1 MWGAGTGASLG
12 FLNTLTAP
20 VRSAA
25 NQFLRNQAAA
35 AIRKSGLNTLRTA
48 RTAPPLQ
55 GYLATLKLSANTP
68 VFKGT
73 AAVLTPPVAANVS
86 NKTGFTE
93 KLEGA
98 LNQVGPALD
107 RLFSGTPEV
116 IQQYGREQEKKGW
129 GGAFETASYLMGP
142 GIAGSIVTPT
152 VASLT
157 APFLP
162 NTKPAPVAT
171 TPPRRPIANLPADYK
186 RTELEA
192 GAAAEAFRP
201 GAGFPGQQQFPGA
214 PVDPLSR
221 LSPQDRAYQQERA
234 RVEAMVKSNPDMK
247 KQEIAE
253 ARAKVRDKGMEEWA
267 KANPELAAKVMPG
280 QSGFSAIQGFVGGVG
295 APTTGPASA
304 TPQASPELNPASP
317 TFAGGEGAPIL
328 RDLTPELI
336 KQYQEQLLK
345 QAK

>member
-1 MWGAGTGASLG
+1 MWNILRNLSAPALNVADQFARNQIAAGIRRAGLPVLRAARNPNNS
-12 FLNTLTAP
+12 NLTRNLAAAQIVSNAP
-20 VRSAA
+20 AMQGSAA
-25 NQFLRNQAAA
+25 LLGGSI
-35 AIRKSGLNTLRTA
+35 AIGA
-48 RTAPPLQ
+48 
-55 GYLATLKLSANTP
+55 
-68 VFKGT
+68 
-73 AAVLTPPVAANVS
+73 S
-86 NKTGFTE
+86 NKTGLTGQI
-93 KLEGA
+93 EGA
-98 LNQVGPALD
+98 LNQVAPALD

-116 IQQYGREQEKKGW
+116 IQQFGREQEKKGW
-129 GGAFETASYLMGP
+129 GGALE
-142 GIAGSIVTPT
+142 IATPFGFL
-152 VASLT
+152 A
-157 APFLP
+157 APFIP
-162 NTKPAPVAT
+162 NTQPASVAT
-171 TPPRRPIANLPADYK
+171 TLPRRPIANLPADYK

-234 RVEAMVKSNPDMK
+234 RVEAMVKSNPDMQ